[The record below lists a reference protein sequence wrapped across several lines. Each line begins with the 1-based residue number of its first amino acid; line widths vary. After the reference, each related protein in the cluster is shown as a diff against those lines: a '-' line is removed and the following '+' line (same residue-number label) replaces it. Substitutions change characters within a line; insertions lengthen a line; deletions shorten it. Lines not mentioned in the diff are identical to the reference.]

1 MAEAP
6 PTGSTRARWSLR
18 TRASPLGSG
27 RAKLMV
33 DTDGVMVDTVVA
45 WMESE
50 PYLSALTSLKLDW
63 GKACGRVQEVVFD
76 VVRATRTLVAL
87 TVGEEGA
94 MPLNPLQL
102 NGREAVPSLNLSNK
116 GLKPASAAVIAAGLS
131 VNAGC

>member
-1 MAEAP
+1 
-6 PTGSTRARWSLR
+6 
-18 TRASPLGSG
+18 
-27 RAKLMV
+27 
-33 DTDGVMVDTVVA
+33 
-45 WMESE
+45 MESE
-50 PYLSALTSLKLDW
+50 PSALTSLKLDW

>member
-1 MAEAP
+1 MIYQGREMVLSAFD
-6 PTGSTRARWSLR
+6 GL
-18 TRASPLGSG
+18 G

-50 PYLSALTSLKLDW
+50 PSALTSLKLDW